1 MSLED
6 LLHLD
11 LAYAPPYSA
20 ARDPVVIAGAVGQ
33 NYYQG
38 DWNPITPQEVKKKM
52 DSGEDIALVD
62 VRNRLEL
69 TKQDPLP
76 GAIHIP
82 IDLLR
87 RELQKLDPDKETI
100 LYCAQGLRSY
110 LGNRILAMNGFKRVK
125 TMSGGLDNW
134 MYELKSADSS

>member
-1 MSLED
+1 
-6 LLHLD
+6 
-11 LAYAPPYSA
+11 
-20 ARDPVVIAGAVGQ
+20 VGQ

-134 MYELKSADSS
+134 MYEVKSADSS